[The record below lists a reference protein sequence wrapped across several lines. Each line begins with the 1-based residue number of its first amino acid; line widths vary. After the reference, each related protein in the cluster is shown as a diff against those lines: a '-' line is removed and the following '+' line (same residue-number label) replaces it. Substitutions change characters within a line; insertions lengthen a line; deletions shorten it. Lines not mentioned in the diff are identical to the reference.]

1 MRRRHEL
8 TDAQWA
14 RLAPLLPPRKPG
26 KPRKD
31 DRLVIDGILWK
42 LATGAPWRDL
52 PERYG
57 PWQSV
62 YTRFRR
68 WTRAGVWD
76 GIFEAVQQ
84 QADAA
89 GELDWAVHFVDGT
102 VIRAHQHAA
111 GAKESDPEA
120 EALGRSQGGW
130 STKVHLRAE
139 GHGKPMT
146 LVLTPGQRHEA
157 TAFEQLLEQ
166 GAIRRPG
173 RGRPRRRPGRVV
185 GDRGYTGRARRAY
198 CRRRGIRYT
207 IPRLRTERRGGRFDR
222 AAYRLRNRVE
232 RLIAR
237 CKQFR
242 SLATRYDKR
251 ATSYR
256 ALWLLAMI
264 MLWIAHAH

>member
-14 RLAPLLPPRKPG
+14 RLAPLLPPRKAG
-26 KPRKD
+26 KRRKD
-31 DRLVIDGILWK
+31 DRLVINGILWK

-52 PERYG
+52 PEWYG
-57 PWQSV
+57 PWQSA

-76 GIFEAVQQ
+76 GMLAAVQQ
-84 QADAA
+84 QADAV
-89 GELDWAVHFVDGT
+89 GQLDWAVHFVDAT

-111 GAKESDPEA
+111 GAKEGDPA
-120 EALGRSQGGW
+120 TEALGRSQGGL

-139 GHGKPMT
+139 GGGKPLT
-146 LVLTPGQRHEA
+146 LVLTPGQCHEA

-166 GAIRRPG
+166 GAVRRPG
-173 RGRPRRRPGRVV
+173 RGRPRRRPRRVV
-185 GDRGYTGRARRAY
+185 GDRGYTGRQRRAY
-198 CRRRGIRYT
+198 CRRRGIRHT
-207 IPRLRTERRGGRFDR
+207 IPRQRTERRAGQFDR
-222 AAYRLRNRVE
+222 AVYRLRNRVE

-251 ATSYR
+251 ASSYR